1 MVHPC
6 SVPGCRN
13 KAKDGIFR
21 FPKEAGLRLAWV
33 DSLGVDPSTVSNEA
47 RVCGAHFKEDDFQRD
62 LKGEL
67 LGIPTKRKT
76 LREDAVPTIEKNEP
90 SSGSTRGYRPRSKS
104 YKKALPLPYPSTS
117 GSKTQQSRRFTLQTT
132 PQTKKFQ
139 REKEEILQRLKQ
151 EAAMN
156 VMRDKLSS
164 ASNFEMLEEED
175 EDDPD
180 SKFNVPGVPNLPGFQ
195 PHQCVI
201 LQPVGTGDMTQGE
214 TGGPRGSDVP
224 VIIPGDPRHIR
235 KTLLKDKKVQE
246 FIESQV
252 AENRDAVA
260 ATDASAIVLNTF
272 SKQTDLEKSRL
283 AVHKVPITDIQK
295 RYLEDAAQFQQPE
308 SNSDQIHVKSEPEFC
323 HSIFDA

>member
-1 MVHPC
+1 M
-6 SVPGCRN
+6 
-13 KAKDGIFR
+13 
-21 FPKEAGLRLAWV
+21 RLAWI
-33 DSLGVDPSTVSNEA
+33 DSLGLDPSTTSNDA
-47 RVCGAHFKEDDFQRD
+47 RVCGAHFRDDDFQRD

-76 LREDAVPTIEKNEP
+76 LSPDAVPTVEKHES
-90 SSGSTRGYRPRSKS
+90 SSGPTRGPKTPKSKSTRPI
-104 YKKALPLPYPSTS
+104 PYGEAYAYATMPSTS
-117 GSKTQQSRRFTLQTT
+117 KSQQSRRFTMQTT

-164 ASNFEMLEEED
+164 SANFELLEEGD
-175 EDDPD
+175 EDDPVMP
-180 SKFNVPGVPNLPGFQ
+180 SVSMPMPNLPLPPNLPGFQ

-201 LQPVGTGDMTQGE
+201 LQPVDSEEGV
-214 TGGPRGSDVP
+214 PKGSDVP
-224 VIIPGDPRHIR
+224 VIIPGDPRHIK

-246 FIESQV
+246 FIEAQV

-272 SKQTDLEKSRL
+272 SKQTDPGTPK
-283 AVHKVPITDIQK
+283 Q
-295 RYLEDAAQFQQPE
+295 YLEDAIKLEQPE
-308 SNSDQIHVKSEPEFC
+308 IDSDHIPIKSEPEFR